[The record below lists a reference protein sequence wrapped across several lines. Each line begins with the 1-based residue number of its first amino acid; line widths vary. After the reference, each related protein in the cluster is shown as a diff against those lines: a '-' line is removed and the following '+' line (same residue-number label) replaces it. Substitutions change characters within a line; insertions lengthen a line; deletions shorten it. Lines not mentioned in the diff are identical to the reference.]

1 MKAGY
6 VCLDVGGTE
15 IKSAAVT
22 PAGEVVE
29 PVAYAPAR
37 ASEAAQ
43 AVIAHLAGILQ
54 TAGKSLTRVLGAGLA
69 FPGPFDYAGGICL
82 LKGLDKFDRLYGVN
96 LRQALAEAT
105 GIAPADIRFCNDVGA
120 FALGEMG
127 FGPAA
132 GAERAMFLCI
142 GTGCGS
148 AFGVHGQLA
157 PEGYPGVPSQGYV
170 YDRPFLEG
178 RVDDYLSKRGLMALA
193 QARLGR
199 SLAGKE
205 LAALCQ
211 AGDKAALDCFAQF
224 GQWLRAAAE
233 PNLQA
238 FRPDCL
244 CIGGQITK
252 SAGYFLEPL
261 AALCQALGI
270 SLYVT
275 ADTSR
280 RALQGL
286 TRCFPGG

>member
-43 AVIAHLAGILQ
+43 AVIAHLAGISKLQ
-54 TAGKSLTRVLGAGLA
+54 ANLNQGVGGGPG
-69 FPGPFDYAGGICL
+69 FPRPFDYAGGICL

-142 GTGCGS
+142 GTGC
-148 AFGVHGQLA
+148 AAHL
-157 PEGYPGVPSQGYV
+157 GY
-170 YDRPFLEG
+170 
-178 RVDDYLSKRGLMALA
+178 MANW
-193 QARLGR
+193 RR
-199 SLAGKE
+199 
-205 LAALCQ
+205 
-211 AGDKAALDCFAQF
+211 
-224 GQWLRAAAE
+224 RAI
-233 PNLQA
+233 PV
-238 FRPDCL
+238 FRPRAMCMTGHSWRAGWTIT
-244 CIGGQITK
+244 CPSGG
-252 SAGYFLEPL
+252 
-261 AALCQALGI
+261 
-270 SLYVT
+270 
-275 ADTSR
+275 
-280 RALQGL
+280 
-286 TRCFPGG
+286 